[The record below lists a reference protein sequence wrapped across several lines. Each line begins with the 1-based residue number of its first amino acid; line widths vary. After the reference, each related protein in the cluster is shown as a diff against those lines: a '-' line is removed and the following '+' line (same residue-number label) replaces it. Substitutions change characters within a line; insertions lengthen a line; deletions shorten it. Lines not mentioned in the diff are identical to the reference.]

1 MSATFHSPGFAT
13 NKIAEA
19 VRRILSGTPLCSM
32 APLGAGDH
40 LHINTAFFAWNEAVE
55 LFFLSAPDSVHSRNL
70 ERVPTMAVAVFDSH
84 QPWGAL
90 HRGLQLFGT
99 AGRVDAARVGEV
111 ESLYARRFERY
122 GEFKAAGRGAFTEL
136 RFYAFQA
143 AALKLL
149 DEEEFGEATLV
160 SAEIVR
166 SS

>member
-1 MSATFHSPGFAT
+1 MSATFYNPGFPA
-13 NKIAEA
+13 NRIAEA

-32 APLGAGDH
+32 ATRGAGDYV
-40 LHINTAFFAWNEAVE
+40 HINTAFFAWNEAME

-111 ESLYARRFERY
+111 ESLYSRRFERY
-122 GEFKAAGRGAFTEL
+122 REFKGGGSGAFSEL

-143 AALKLL
+143 ATLKLL

-160 SAEIVR
+160 SAEMVR
-166 SS
+166 SG